1 MPTSSADPAK
11 LNQYSTDGLALIAA
25 LRPKATT
32 LNEAITSLSS
42 SGNRHVPAVGDVH
55 TQFTDLVDDWFHLD
69 EFCGDVAN
77 GFLSADHG
85 PSSRVLTFDDS
96 TIAQF
101 GQVGSAARDEA
112 ILAAQ
117 EANRRLQELLRQR
130 PEDIDQGELDQLFA
144 DIGRGQYDPAF
155 AVTFSEAAGV
165 HGYVDAMS
173 LIRERYTTTE
183 PYWQVNQQGLAYAA
197 MLGTTLTTA
206 LDTVVQDEDDYR
218 DPNNANLSPGDRLDY
233 GFIEDLTQG
242 YQGEDWT
249 SGGPHAV
256 NPDDLVYVRE
266 GSTPFDLEMNL
277 SVLISYTD
285 PPTWVAVD
293 IANNRLSPRLE
304 DYGADYGGGSSVY
317 IWGEERSG
325 IITNYADML
334 SRNSDA
340 STQWLYYDTNGL
352 EHDNVELAL
361 ERVTDSDADGGRAL
375 AQIVENGLTN
385 TTLNEPIPGAPDY
398 VRGGPMREALME
410 RVIDVTAAQ
419 GEINNDHMN
428 EAFSAGVDANMNVID
443 ERINAPFR
451 YDEGQRPDGVIGEYQ
466 NVHDFLRETVRD
478 PEAGMEVRQSV
489 YEYGL
494 EQIDDLPADPEERE
508 ARLRQLGRI
517 QGVATEAEENA
528 GMGPVIDEM
537 LQNNEF
543 GPKPGGPIN
552 YGLGFI
558 PVVGTVNDVA
568 GAMGISV
575 GDGVN
580 WLGEELLGQ
589 DYDNLSREE
598 QEARVARAED
608 KLNRSI
614 WLSTSLYDD
623 TTPQGEELR
632 QSAQGQSFVN
642 PDGSLKTN
650 MTEAEQQDFREWAVA
665 NVGND
670 VRQGPNYTDHGDI
683 TTGNTEVREGETDL
697 NGRR

>member
-11 LNQYSTDGLALIAA
+11 LSQYSTDGLALVAA
-25 LRPKATT
+25 LRPKSTT
-32 LNEAITSLSS
+32 LSDALTSLSS

-55 TQFTDLVDDWFHLD
+55 TAFADLVDDWFHLD

-77 GFLSADHG
+77 GFRQADGGRHTG
-85 PSSRVLTFDDS
+85 VLTFDDS
-96 TIAQF
+96 NVARM
-101 GQVGSAARDEA
+101 GQVGFADRDEA
-112 ILAAQ
+112 IAAAQ
-117 EANRRLQELLRQR
+117 DANRRLQELLRQDPR
-130 PEDIDQGELDQLFA
+130 ELDQAELDQLFA
-144 DIGRGQYDPAF
+144 DLGRGQYDPAF

-183 PYWQVNQQGLAYAA
+183 PYWQVNEQGMAYVAI
-197 MLGTTLTTA
+197 LGTTLTTA
-206 LDTVVQDEDDYR
+206 LDTVYQDRGDYR
-218 DPNNANLSPGDRLDY
+218 DPQNADLSADQRLDY
-233 GFIEDLTQG
+233 GFVDDLTQG
-242 YQGEDWT
+242 YRGEDWT
-249 SGGPHAV
+249 SGGPHPV

-277 SVLISYTD
+277 SVLINHTD

-304 DYGADYGGGSSVY
+304 DYGADFGGGSTTY
-317 IWGEERSG
+317 IWGRDNSG

-385 TTLNEPIPGAPDY
+385 TTMFEPIPGAPDY

-451 YDEGQRPDGVIGEYQ
+451 YDEGERPGGVLDQYR
-466 NVHDFLRETVRD
+466 NTHDFLRETVRD
-478 PEAGMEVRQSV
+478 PEAGMEIRQSI
-489 YEYGL
+489 YEYGI
-494 EQIDDLPADPEERE
+494 EQVNDLPADPEERE

-517 QGVATEAEENA
+517 QGVASEAEENA

-543 GPKPGGPIN
+543 GPKPGGPVN
-552 YGLGFI
+552 YGIGFI
-558 PVVGTVNDVA
+558 PVAGTINDVA

-580 WLGEELLGQ
+580 WVAEELLGEN
-589 DYDNLSREE
+589 YDNLSREE
-598 QEARVARAED
+598 QEAARARAED
-608 KLNRSI
+608 KLNRSL

-623 TTPQGEELR
+623 NSPQGEALR
-632 QSAQGQSFVN
+632 QSAEGQSFVN
-642 PDGSLKTN
+642 PDGSLKTY

-670 VRQGPNYTDHGDI
+670 VDQGPLYTDQGDI

-697 NGRR
+697 NERR